1 MKKVLI
7 TGANGFLGS
16 HLVERGLKIGM
27 EVHAAVRKT
36 SDLSNLSECTPIIKY
51 IDFDKEDNLRTLLQ
65 REKYD
70 YIIHAA
76 GLTKAIDK
84 ESYYKV
90 NSGYT
95 RKLIKLLHE
104 ENVLPTKFIFISSLA
119 SYGPADFQPEGIV
132 SNQSIPHPVS
142 EYGKSKLQAE
152 QFVQGFHALNYII
165 FRPSIIY
172 GPREKELLLL
182 YKNINRGF
190 ELYIGDKEQNLSFI
204 YIDDL
209 VRIIYKSLDSKA
221 AKTSYFASDGKKY
234 SSEYYN
240 SLIKGVLGKKTY
252 KFVLPMK
259 LVRFAAGISEKYSNF
274 LKHPTMFNIDKLNE
288 LTSKSWECDITPLV
302 EDLGFSPKFFL
313 KKGIVETIK
322 WNIENRNL

>member
-1 MKKVLI
+1 MKKILI

-16 HLVERGLKIGM
+16 HLVEQGM
-27 EVHAAVRKT
+27 QLGYETHAAVRKN
-36 SDLSNLSECTPIIKY
+36 SDLSNLNNCSPIIKY
-51 IDFDKEDNLRTLLQ
+51 IDFDKEDRLRDILKHEQ
-65 REKYD
+65 YD

-76 GLTKAIDK
+76 GLTKSIHK

-104 ENVLPTKFIFISSLA
+104 EQVLPEKFIFISSLA
-119 SYGPADFQPEGIV
+119 SYGPADFQVNGIIR
-132 SNQSIPHPVS
+132 NDSIPHPIT

-152 QFVQGFHALNYII
+152 QFLELFKDLNYIT

-172 GPREKELLLL
+172 GPRERELSLL
-182 YKNINRGF
+182 YKNIKRGL
-190 ELYIGDKEQNLSFI
+190 ELYIANKDQQLSFI
-204 YIDDL
+204 YIHDL
-209 VRIIYKSLDSKA
+209 VRIIYKSLSSKHSRRA
-221 AKTSYFASDGKKY
+221 YFASDGKKY

-259 LVRFAAGISEKYSNF
+259 IARIAAGFSEIYSKL
-274 LKHPTMFNIDKLNE
+274 LKQPSMFNTDKLNE
-288 LTSKSWECDITPLV
+288 LASKSWECDISPLV
-302 EDLGFSPKFFL
+302 EDLGFSPKFYL
-313 KKGIVETIK
+313 EEGIVETIK
-322 WNIENRNL
+322 WNIEKRNL